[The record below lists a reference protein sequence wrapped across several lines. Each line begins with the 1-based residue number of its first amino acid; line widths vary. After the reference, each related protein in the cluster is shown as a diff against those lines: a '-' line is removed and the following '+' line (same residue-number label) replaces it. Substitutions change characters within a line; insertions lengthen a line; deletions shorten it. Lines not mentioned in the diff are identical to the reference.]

1 MNTIKSI
8 ALAILLISLFALTV
22 LSQINPPTTISFN
35 DNKVCNTITYNELQD
50 SYGNCFYYYNYTS
63 CLNTSGPNTACSLN
77 QIQYNFTCKIGEI
90 NILKNKTECTYPKKF
105 TIDVNNAISS
115 KKYDI
120 DFSSFGVCINTT
132 ENNCLAITC
141 GSLHGGSARNG
152 IFNGCDGGKSCQK
165 FLFCEDDIRT
175 LYKASRDDF
184 VAEDPTYKLS
194 KLAYKEVGK

>member
-1 MNTIKSI
+1 MNKC
-8 ALAILLISLFALTV
+8 ILLGIVLFVLLSLGV
-22 LSQINPPTTISFN
+22 LSQINQPTTLSFN
-35 DNKVCNTITYNELQD
+35 DNRICNVIAHNEVQD
-50 SYGNCFYYYNYTS
+50 IYGNCVYYNNYTS
-63 CLNTSGPNTACSLN
+63 CLNISGPNTFCSLN
-77 QIQYNFTCKIGEI
+77 QNQRNFSCKTGEFI
-90 NILKNKTECTYPKKF
+90 FIRNTTECTYPKKF
-105 TIDVNNAISS
+105 TVDINNGIAT

-120 DFSSFGVCINTT
+120 DFSGFGVCVNST
-132 ENNCLAITC
+132 ENDCLAITC

-165 FLFCEDDIRT
+165 FLFCEEGVRV